1 MGMEKYRLLDALRVI
16 FFRFFAAVG
25 LAAILLVVMESPSEA
40 PKFIEKAMLWV
51 CFGGIF

>member
-1 MGMEKYRLLDALRVI
+1 MRMEKYRLLDALRVI

-25 LAAILLVVMESPSEA
+25 LAALLLSGAECLSDA
-40 PKFIEKAMLWV
+40 PKYIEKAVLAL